1 MVVGKP
7 SSDEGIDDIE
17 GDIDDDENDDDDDIE
32 GPKSGIT
39 PLTDVLVV
47 GEKER

>member
-17 GDIDDDENDDDDDIE
+17 GDIDDDDDDDIE
-32 GPKSGIT
+32 GPKLGIT

>member
-17 GDIDDDENDDDDDIE
+17 GDIDDDDDDIE
-32 GPKSGIT
+32 GPKLGIT